1 MRRVTLRSFHLA
13 LALAGG
19 LTLIAQP
26 ASATAFCNVKE
37 TADGFVA
44 LRAAPDAKAK
54 LVGRMSADDEVMIGL
69 GKKGSWVE
77 VNWYRG
83 DERHT
88 KGFGA
93 VSGRGWV
100 NSRLIDEECG

>member
-1 MRRVTLRSFHLA
+1 MRPGLRSLA
-13 LALAGG
+13 LALTLAAGM
-19 LTLIAQP
+19 TLASHP
-26 ASATAFCNVKE
+26 AGATAFCNVKE

-54 LVGRMSADDEVMIGL
+54 LIARMSSNDEVMIGQ
-69 GKKGSWVE
+69 GKKGNWIE

-93 VSGRGWV
+93 VSGKGWV
-100 NSRLIDEECG
+100 NSKLIEEECG